1 MATIALCRGALARHA
16 VPLALGTSA
25 GVFFA
30 LRQQQQQPI
39 RLDALPFYSS
49 SSSSSSRSVSPA
61 VEPEGWLSPEVIR
74 QLSGGS
80 LAGTWILYC
89 VPW

>member
-39 RLDALPFYSS
+39 RLDALPSC
-49 SSSSSSRSVSPA
+49 SSSSSSRPVSPA
-61 VEPEGWLSPEVIR
+61 MEPEGWLSPEVIR

>member
-1 MATIALCRGALARHA
+1 MATIALCRGTLARHA

-30 LRQQQQQPI
+30 LRQQQQPI
-39 RLDALPFYSS
+39 RLDALPSYSS
-49 SSSSSSRSVSPA
+49 SSSSSRPVSPA
-61 VEPEGWLSPEVIR
+61 VETEGWLSPEVIR

-89 VPW
+89 VLW